1 MSPRFLWRWWRA
13 RWRAGQF
20 TPLWLTLVLATVAI
34 STSAFF
40 TGAVQE
46 GLRRHG
52 AELLGADA
60 VVSRNQPLPPAWLT
74 AARARGLAVSETL
87 EFASMVQA
95 GDGFQLASV
104 KAVAAG
110 YPLRGRLLVDGLARQ
125 GPPPSGQVWVEPRLL
140 QVLGRRVGDHVQ
152 IGEARFRI
160 AGRIEQEPDRSP
172 GLFNASPRVL
182 MALTDVPAT
191 GVVQPGSRLQYRLLL
206 AGPASAYRA
215 YRDWLRPRLGPG
227 ERWWDLERTRPD
239 LARSLTRAQDFLTLG
254 VLAVLLLTALASS
267 QALAALVAEER
278 PAYALLRSL
287 GYTRRQLWRALA
299 AQAGGLLLSAWLTG
313 ALLGAALAQALLWTL
328 GQLLPSLPLV
338 ATLAAPLAWSAA
350 LLLLLF
356 LAGAL
361 PHALSLARTPAAQV
375 LRADAPAAPLAR
387 SFSLLL
393 TLAGL
398 LAVGLALGARPDLVA
413 GFLGGLLLAGAAL
426 LLLCHGGLSLAR
438 RRARRRPLAT
448 YGKTVASTGRYW
460 NAQQVFAAWRRL
472 IRHPGPSSFALTLQA
487 LTLVVAL
494 VAVAS
499 GHDLLASFRAQIPPG
514 APNQFAL
521 NLAPDERAPFTAAL
535 AEAGIDA
542 SAFYPIVRGRLVAIN
557 GRPVQ
562 RAVSKEEEPS
572 DEALNRELNL
582 TWSASLPPGNRLL
595 AGRWGGAEG
604 VSLEAELAER
614 LGIGLGDRL
623 TFLLAGETLTVP
635 VRSLRTVD
643 WESFRP
649 NFYLIFPPGALD
661 RYDATWL
668 GSFHLPPARRDLLR
682 TLVQDFPTVVLLD
695 VAALLDQAEALL
707 DRVSQG
713 LAGMLALLLLATL
726 LVLTGSL
733 AATRAARAEE
743 AALLVVLGATR
754 AEVARRWRQEL
765 WWLTGLGHL
774 IGVLI
779 ALPVL
784 ILVYR
789 QVFELDWQ
797 PSWLQAG
804 VVLGSLLVTRA
815 LAGLPLGRG

>member
-1 MSPRFLWRWWRA
+1 MSLRFLWRWWRA

-20 TPLWLTLVLATVAI
+20 GQLWLTLALATVAI

-60 VVSRNQPLPPAWLT
+60 VVGRNQPLPPAW
-74 AARARGLAVSETL
+74 AQVARARGLATAETL

-95 GDGFQLASV
+95 GDGFQLATV
-104 KAVAAG
+104 KAVSSG
-110 YPLRGRLLVDGLARQ
+110 YPLRGRLQIDGQVRR
-125 GPPPSGQVWVEPRLL
+125 GPPPLGQVWVEPRLL
-140 QVLGRRVGDHVQ
+140 QALGREVGDSVQ

-160 AGRIEQEPDRSP
+160 AGRIDQEPDRGPS
-172 GLFNASPRVL
+172 LFNASPRVL
-182 MALTDVPAT
+182 MVRTDVPAT
-191 GVVQPGSRLQYRLLL
+191 GVIQPGSRLQYRLLL
-206 AGPASAYRA
+206 AGPASALADFRA
-215 YRDWLRPRLGPG
+215 WLKPRLGPG
-227 ERWWDLERTRPD
+227 ERWWDLDRTRPD
-239 LARSLTRAQDFLTLG
+239 LAQSLHRAQDFLTLG

-267 QALAALVAEER
+267 QALAVLVAQER

-287 GYTRRQLWRALA
+287 GYTRRQLWQALA
-299 AQAGGLLLSAWLTG
+299 LQAGGLLLSAWLAG
-313 ALLGAALAQALLWTL
+313 ALVGAALAQSLLWAL

-338 ATLAAPLAWSAA
+338 ATLAAPLALSAA
-350 LLLLLF
+350 LLVLLF

-375 LRADAPAAPLAR
+375 LRAELPSAPAAHGL
-387 SFSLLL
+387 SLVL

-398 LAVGLALGARPDLVA
+398 LAVGLALGARPALVT
-413 GFLGGLLLAGAAL
+413 GFLGGLLMTGTAL

-438 RRARRRPLAT
+438 RRARRHPLA
-448 YGKTVASTGRYW
+448 GGPDWAG
-460 NAQQVFAAWRRL
+460 AWRRL

-487 LTLVVAL
+487 LSLVVAL
-494 VAVAS
+494 VAVGS

-521 NLAPDERAPFTAAL
+521 NLAPDERAPFTTSL
-535 AEAGIDA
+535 VQAGIDA

-562 RAVSKEEEPS
+562 RAVSQDDEPG

-582 TWSASLPPGNRLL
+582 TWSPTLPPGNRLL
-595 AGRWGGAEG
+595 AGQWGAADG
-604 VSLEAELAER
+604 VSLEAELGER
-614 LGIGLGDRL
+614 LGIKLGDRL
-623 TFLLAGETLTVP
+623 SFLLAGETLTVP
-635 VRSLRTVD
+635 VRSLRAVD

-661 RYDATWL
+661 RFDATWL
-668 GSFHLPPARRDLLR
+668 GSFHLPAARRALLR

-695 VAALLDQAEALL
+695 VAALLDQAKALL

-733 AATRAARAEE
+733 AATRAARREE
-743 AALLVVLGATR
+743 ARLLVVLGATR
-754 AEVARRWRQEL
+754 AQVGRRWRQEL
-765 WWLTGLGHL
+765 WWLTGLGHGL
-774 IGVLI
+774 GVVI
-779 ALPVL
+779 AVPVL

-789 QVFELDWQ
+789 QVFELSWQ

-804 VVLGSLLVTRA
+804 VVLGSLLVTRG
-815 LAGLPLGRG
+815 LAGLPLRRE